1 MIQKPVQLLNFRCVA
16 LRSSF
21 SNNFEQKDFTRR
33 IIIAAIFS
41 VTLFACNH
49 KNAPGNNDA
58 SKENNL
64 PANDSRV
71 FYPIHEYFITQIIK
85 ADSLSNIIY
94 IHTDADNKKDSSII
108 DSIKF
113 RELAKP
119 FIEDD
124 INDTAIKKYYNESVF
139 HDATTSS
146 NTFTYTSINSTLPL
160 QTLDILLDTA
170 TDNVKRVFITK
181 NFSQGDSLITEKMSW
196 KTGQSFSINRIIQL
210 AGNKQTT
217 QQVTVLWNSNY

>member
-1 MIQKPVQLLNFRCVA
+1 MIQRPVLLLNFRCVA

-21 SNNFEQKDFTRR
+21 GNNFEQKKFILK
-33 IIIAAIFS
+33 IIITAMSSLMLFS
-41 VTLFACNH
+41 CN
-49 KNAPGNNDA
+49 NNDT
-58 SKENNL
+58 SKENNFR
-64 PANDSRV
+64 ANDSLV

-85 ADSLSNIIY
+85 TDSLSNIIY
-94 IHTDADNKKDSSII
+94 TYTDSDNKKDSAII

-124 INDTAIKKYYNESVF
+124 INDTAIKKYYNESLF
-139 HDATTSS
+139 HDATTAS
-146 NTFTYTSINSTLPL
+146 NTFTYTSANSALPL

-170 TDNVKRVFITK
+170 TNNVKRVFITK
-181 NFSQGDSLITEKMSW
+181 RFSKGDSLITEKMSW

>member
-1 MIQKPVQLLNFRCVA
+1 MIQRPVLLLNFRCVA

-21 SNNFEQKDFTRR
+21 GNNFEQKKFILK
-33 IIIAAIFS
+33 IIIAATCSIMLFS
-41 VTLFACNH
+41 CN
-49 KNAPGNNDA
+49 NNDT
-58 SKENNL
+58 SKENAF
-64 PANDSRV
+64 PANDLRV
-71 FYPIHEYFITQIIK
+71 FYPVHEYFITQIINT
-85 ADSLSNIIY
+85 DSVSNIIY
-94 IHTDADNKKDSSII
+94 TYTDSDNKKDSAII

-124 INDTAIKKYYNESVF
+124 INDTAIKKYYNESIF
-139 HDATTSS
+139 HDVTTAS
-146 NTFTYTSINSTLPL
+146 NTFTYTSANSTLPL

-170 TDNVKRVFITK
+170 TDMVKRVFITRS
-181 NFSQGDSLITEKMSW
+181 FSRGDSLITEKMSW
-196 KTGQSFSINRIIQL
+196 KTRQSFSINRIIQL